1 MVPAAP
7 APASHAESLLGA
19 LAGVV
24 GARHVLVD
32 PELTRAYTTD
42 WTGRFRGA
50 AAAVVRPAGTDE
62 VAAVV
67 ATCAAHGASI
77 VTQGGNTGL
86 VGGAVPAAD
95 QVVVSLQ
102 RLDRIDDVDP
112 SVGQLTA
119 GAGVTIARL
128 HQEAKAAGWDYGVDF
143 GARDSAT
150 VGGSIATNAGGIRL
164 LRHGDT
170 RRQLLGVEAVMADGS
185 VISHLGG
192 LEKDNTGYH
201 LAGLLCGS
209 EGTLGIVTA
218 ARLRLVAR
226 TDERVVA
233 LLAFEG
239 AAGAIEA
246 AWALH
251 RDLPTLDAAEL
262 FLADGLALVCDV
274 LDLRRPFPSDHAAYL
289 LVEAAGTS
297 DPTAELAAAI
307 DQLGAMDVAVATDA
321 ARRAELWR
329 YREAHTEVINTVGA
343 PHKLDVT
350 LPGPTLALF
359 LDEVVEAV
367 RAVEPGA
374 RTWLFGHAA
383 DGNVHVNV
391 TGVDP
396 DDESV
401 DDAVLQLVAARG
413 GSISAEHGIGTAKR
427 RWLHLARSGA
437 EIAAMRAIKQA
448 LDPRGLLNP
457 GVLL

>member
-19 LAGVV
+19 LAEVV
-24 GARHVLVD
+24 GERHVLVD
-32 PELTRAYTTD
+32 PELTAAYTTD

-50 AAAVVRPAGTDE
+50 AAAVVRPADTAE
-62 VAAVV
+62 VATVV
-67 ATCAAHGASI
+67 AACAAHGASI

-86 VGGAVPAAD
+86 VGGAVPAAG
-95 QVVVSLQ
+95 QVVVNLQ
-102 RLDRIDDVDP
+102 RLDRVTDVDP

-128 HQEAKAAGWDYGVDF
+128 HDAAKAAGWDYGVDF
-143 GARDSAT
+143 GARDTAT
-150 VGGSIATNAGGIRL
+150 VGGSVATNAGGIRL

-209 EGTLGIVTA
+209 EGTLGIVAA

-233 LLAFEG
+233 LLAFDR
-239 AAGAIEA
+239 AASAVEA

-262 FLADGLALVCDV
+262 LLADGLALVCGT
-274 LDLRRPFPSDHAAYL
+274 LDLRRPFPEDHAAYL

-297 DPTAELAAAI
+297 DPTTELAAAI
-307 DQLGAMDVAVATDA
+307 DGVDASDVAVATEA

-329 YREAHTEVINTVGA
+329 FREAHTEAINTLGA
-343 PHKLDVT
+343 PHKMDVT
-350 LPGPTLALF
+350 LPGPALAPF
-359 LDEVVEAV
+359 LDDVVDAV
-367 RAVEPGA
+367 RAVAPAA

-396 DDESV
+396 ADESV
-401 DDAVLQLVAARG
+401 DDAVLHLVAARG

-427 RWLHLARSGA
+427 RWLHLARTPA
-437 EIAAMRAIKQA
+437 EIAAMRAIKRA
-448 LDPRGLLNP
+448 LDPTGLLNP